1 MAKPFTAENVESS
14 LAGIRKAVV
23 MAATPDTLWSRQD
36 RRTRAHLLN
45 TVVSLSCQEQA
56 MINAVANSRK
66 QKWSVSPNQ
75 KRKKITFEGSPQE
88 SLTGSNRAGCG
99 QAPLQENMFL
109 TPPSK
114 ETIENCIINFI
125 DKTSNE
131 AVARVTCGICAAD
144 GFKRERKEVDLDDL
158 PNKDIL
164 HPKSFHKAHSLTEG
178 MLLEESGIV
187 MSGNSKRIQVC
198 SGCECEL
205 KLGRVLKQALANGMW
220 IGKVPMELAV
230 LTLPKRV
237 LVARCFPA
245 AYIVK
250 LFPKQKGTKTWA
262 SAGCNSGMRGNVSTY
277 HLNMEDI
284 ANLVDPIMMP
294 PSPAVLEAMIGI
306 TIIGPHNLPE

>member
-1 MAKPFTAENVESS
+1 
-14 LAGIRKAVV
+14 
-23 MAATPDTLWSRQD
+23 
-36 RRTRAHLLN
+36 
-45 TVVSLSCQEQA
+45 

-66 QKWSVSPNQ
+66 QKWSVLPNQ

-109 TPPSK
+109 TPPLK

-131 AVARVTCGICAAD
+131 AVARVTCGTCAAD

-205 KLGRVLKQALANGMW
+205 KLGRVLKQALANGML
-220 IGKVPMELAV
+220 IGKVPMELAM

-237 LVARCFPA
+237 LVARCFCERDEYRVA
-245 AYIVK
+245 R
-250 LFPKQKGTKTWA
+250 KQLSVALDWVTT
-262 SAGCNSGMRGNVSTY
+262 SSIFT
-277 HLNMEDI
+277 
-284 ANLVDPIMMP
+284 
-294 PSPAVLEAMIGI
+294 
-306 TIIGPHNLPE
+306 

>member
-1 MAKPFTAENVESS
+1 MAKPFTVENVESS
-14 LAGIRKAVV
+14 LAGISKVVV
-23 MAATPDTLWSRQD
+23 MAVTPDTLWSQQD
-36 RRTRAHLLN
+36 RWTHAHLLN

-56 MINAVANSRK
+56 MISAVANSRK

-131 AVARVTCGICAAD
+131 TVARVTCGICAAD
-144 GFKRERKEVDLDDL
+144 GFKRERKEEDLDDL
-158 PNKDIL
+158 LNKDIL

-178 MLLEESGIV
+178 MLLEESSIV

-198 SGCECEL
+198 SGCKHEL
-205 KLGRVLKQALANGMW
+205 KLGRVLKQALVNGMW
-220 IGKVPMELAV
+220 IGKVPMELAM
-230 LTLPKRV
+230 LTLPERV
-237 LVARCFPA
+237 LVAKCFPA

-250 LFPKQKGTKTWA
+250 LFPKQKGQRHGQAQAVT
-262 SAGCNSGMRGNVSTY
+262 
-277 HLNMEDI
+277 
-284 ANLVDPIMMP
+284 LV
-294 PSPAVLEAMIGI
+294 
-306 TIIGPHNLPE
+306 